1 MATLDGGGSR
11 PNPQIGDSHLGN
23 FATTRG
29 GSHSHRSYV
38 EGEIGLGGGGSV
50 LDAAKM
56 IAVLVTN
63 EEKQNDNDKEEA
75 GNHRHGS
82 RG

>member
-1 MATLDGGGSR
+1 MATRDGGGSR

-38 EGEIGLGGGGSV
+38 EGEIGLGGEGPV
-50 LDAAKM
+50 LDAANTTT
-56 IAVLVTN
+56 VVVTS
-63 EEKQNDNDKEEA
+63 EEKQ
-75 GNHRHGS
+75 
-82 RG
+82 